1 MDNLPLV
8 SVIIPVLNG
17 ERFLAAAVASI
28 RRQRYPRI
36 EIIVV
41 DDGSTDGTVAVARS
55 LGDAVRC
62 VSQAN
67 AGAPAARNRGLDLA
81 SGDLI
86 AFLDADDLWSEDKL
100 EVQAGQLLA
109 DPELDVVMGTTQ
121 LFLQQPMEETDE
133 TTPGEPAGP
142 PALLLS
148 LGSALFRRTVFDR
161 VGQFDTSQR
170 MDDDVDWF
178 LRALEAGARIL
189 PLGNVVQYYRRHDRN
204 ITKAREVDRRFYLIA
219 LKKSL
224 DRRRNA
230 PGAAASTFPAW
241 PQTPGVPGV

>member
-1 MDNLPLV
+1 MNLPLV
-8 SVIIPVLNG
+8 SAIIPVLNG

-36 EIIVV
+36 EVIVV
-41 DDGSTDGTVAVARS
+41 DDGSTDGTVAVANS
-55 LGDAVRC
+55 LGEGVRC
-62 VSQAN
+62 VSQTN
-67 AGAPAARNRGLDLA
+67 AGPPAARNRGLDLA
-81 SGDLI
+81 CGDLI

-100 EVQAGQLLA
+100 EVQARRLLA

-121 LFLQQPMEETDE
+121 LFLQPPEGNDAATL
-133 TTPGEPAGP
+133 GEPAGP

-148 LGSALFRRTVFDR
+148 LGSALFRRNVFDR
-161 VGQFDTSQR
+161 VGRFDTSQR

-178 LRALEAGARIL
+178 LRAIEAGARVL

-204 ITKAREVDRRFYLIA
+204 ITKAREADRRFYLLA

-224 DRRRNA
+224 DRRRSA
-230 PGAAASTFPAW
+230 PGGAASAMPAW
-241 PQTPGVPGV
+241 PETHGVPGA

>member
-1 MDNLPLV
+1 MDDLPLV

-41 DDGSTDGTVAVARS
+41 DDGSTDDTVAVANA
-55 LGDAVRC
+55 LGGGLRC

-67 AGAPAARNRGLDLA
+67 GGPPAARNRGLELA
-81 SGDLI
+81 SGGLI
-86 AFLDADDLWSEDKL
+86 AFLDADDLWNDDKL
-100 EVQAGQLLA
+100 EVQAARMLA

-121 LFLQQPMEETDE
+121 VFQRPEAGADATML
-133 TTPGEPAGP
+133 GEAAGP

-148 LGSALFRRTVFDR
+148 LGGALFRREVFDR
-161 VGQFDTSQR
+161 VGRFDVSLR

-178 LRALEAGARIL
+178 LRAVEAGARVL
-189 PLGNVVQYYRRHDRN
+189 PLANVVQYYRRHGHN
-204 ITKAREVDRRFYLIA
+204 ITNAREVDRRFFLIA
-219 LKKSL
+219 LRKSL
-224 DRRRNA
+224 VRRRSA
-230 PGAAASTFPAW
+230 PGEVASPMPAW
-241 PQTPGVPGV
+241 PETQGVPGA